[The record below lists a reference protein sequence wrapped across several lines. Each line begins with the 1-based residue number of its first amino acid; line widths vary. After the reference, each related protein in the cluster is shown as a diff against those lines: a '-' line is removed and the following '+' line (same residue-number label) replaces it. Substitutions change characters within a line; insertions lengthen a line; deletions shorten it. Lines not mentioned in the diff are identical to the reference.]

1 MAHSNKKHTNNTTIF
16 HVILQLFLLS
26 KALETKSI
34 VVYQLLRACPSQSRS
49 LIFSP
54 SDSQNISPLWAQHCV
69 SVPSELTD
77 VEDLF
82 FLLFPLDNLRLLVKG
97 ISRCK
102 ACTWDEGAEN
112 KKMDLLGIP

>member
-1 MAHSNKKHTNNTTIF
+1 MGT
-16 HVILQLFLLS
+16 
-26 KALETKSI
+26 E
-34 VVYQLLRACPSQSRS
+34 
-49 LIFSP
+49 
-54 SDSQNISPLWAQHCV
+54 HCI
-69 SVPSELTD
+69 SVPSELID

-82 FLLFPLDNLRLLVKG
+82 FLLFPLGNLRLLVKG